1 MKKSLKIFG
10 VTVVSIAV
18 VLYVSFLFILP
29 RALKLEQFM
38 PMVKEIAKEQANLDI
53 DIQSPKLVTTPLL
66 GVGIKTDNVSV
77 KLPDGSTLAKINGF
91 KTYISIP
98 SLFLLTVKVPEVTVQ
113 SPYINLDIE
122 KGEQYKVVRLI
133 ENIINKQKQDIGKVA
148 TEPKKTPY
156 IVSLIKIIVP
166 NVKVYN
172 YQVKINDEKSGHR
185 LMLSGDDLCVGY
197 FNGKRA
203 KVKTNA
209 KFFSDNEEMITA
221 NVDINTFIPPA
232 QPKDEE
238 DDEVQRVEFPF
249 VNPVLMYRNYD
260 LKTNID
266 AKLKT
271 KSNKSGLVKMKG
283 FLNVENLTMNLSGYQ
298 LPNCYARL
306 KFAGTNIYTD
316 TNLFVKQKQNLQL
329 LGKLHYGKHPNMDM
343 QILSEKIYFNDII
356 ILAKAFLD
364 TLQIKNE
371 LATIKGNGYIQANA
385 KIKTNFK
392 RLKSNGSIIVRD
404 GGISTK
410 QTGQIVSNTN
420 VNLLFD
426 DNKLAIQ
433 NTNLKL
439 SGSNLNIDG
448 VITKNSDTN
457 ITINSE
463 NIPLS
468 NLFKAF
474 APSEIRKQYD
484 LSSGNVKINADI
496 KGKLKKA
503 TTNANVE
510 LNNLY
515 FKEKNNAFIVSDK
528 NATINFNTQ
537 PKILIGKITNNN
549 FTLSLPQLN
558 SQLTIPE
565 IDILMDNQNIVINP
579 LNLMINKYSTI
590 LVNGQISN
598 YSKKPNIDLFAD
610 GKLETND
617 LKTILGKQI
626 TPFISAQGTI
636 PVKFS
641 VKGTDK
647 KQTIITQIFA
657 DNTNY
662 LSPIEVSLLS
672 GKQSIIQ
679 AKADFKGD
687 RIRIYNTGI
696 FAKNTPTAVTNDLA
710 LNMEN
715 TKEIIGAGGTIT
727 ALNTS
732 EPFINIFDI
741 IIPQTFNTKLYAF
754 KDSAITI
761 DGGVFIFGKATSPR
775 TRGHFRISDSHI
787 SDLYLSLKE
796 LYLDFKGK
804 ELDINLDN
812 LVLNGSDINVKTNIS
827 LVPSSVVQINNLKVN
842 SKLLNVDKMMK
853 VADAAAKLVP
863 PTPNTN
869 TKQKPTPVNIPVF
882 IKTGTINM
890 KKIIANPIEI
900 TNTTGLIALRNN
912 IFYLNNLLTHTFD
925 GIVRGNININLA
937 NNDLGIKVQ
946 GNNLNV
952 EDALLKLANLKD
964 TLNGTASF
972 KADIG
977 LGGTTLEEQMKSL
990 KGQVNFKLEDGQL
1003 GPFGRIENLILA
1015 ENIRESEFFKTT
1027 IGQVLNS
1034 ITSVDTSHYDEVNGT
1049 LTFKDGVTTME
1060 SITSL
1065 GPVLSIHIAGNMD
1078 LLANQIDM
1086 KLRGRLGSQVSD
1098 MLGPLAYLNPINLVK
1113 NTPGMNIIAAKAFFL
1128 FCEAITTE
1136 EMNEIPMLVNSNDNT
1151 ATKFQVIIRGDVAKP
1166 LTLIKSFKWLA
1177 EQSEIDHAQ
1186 SFASTLPEPKPE
1198 KKGWF
1203 KNVKSEETEPV
1214 EDPIKYL
1221 FNSNNTTQQST
1232 TNSTENTEPIE

>member
-1 MKKSLKIFG
+1 MKKTLKIFG
-10 VTVVSIAV
+10 ITLVSVVI
-18 VLYVSFLFILP
+18 VLYISFLFILP
-29 RALKLEQFM
+29 RAIKLEQFM
-38 PMVKEIAKEQANLDI
+38 PMIKNIAKEQANINI
-53 DIQSPKLVTTPLL
+53 DIQSPKLVTTPAL
-66 GVGIKTDNVSV
+66 GIGIKTDNI
-77 KLPDGSTLAKINGF
+77 KINLPDGSTLAKINGF
-91 KTYISIP
+91 KTYLSVP
-98 SLFLLTVKVPEVTVQ
+98 SLLLLTVKVPEVTVQ

-148 TEPKKTPY
+148 TEPKEPPY

-166 NVKVYN
+166 NIKIYN
-172 YQVKINDEKSGHR
+172 YQVKINDEKSGHK
-185 LMLSGDDLCVGY
+185 LTLTGDDLCVGY

-203 KVKTNA
+203 KIKTNA
-209 KFFSDNEEMITA
+209 KFFSDDEQMITA

-232 QPKDEE
+232 QPKDTE
-238 DDEVQRVEFPF
+238 DDEIQRVEFPF

-260 LKTNID
+260 LKTNIN

-271 KSNKSGLVKMKG
+271 RLSKNNIIKTKG
-283 FLNVENLTMNLSGYQ
+283 FLNVEDLTMNLSGYQ
-298 LPNCYARL
+298 LPNCYAKF
-306 KFAGTNIYTD
+306 KFAGTNLYTD
-316 TNLFVKQKQNLQL
+316 TNLFVKPKQNLQL
-329 LGKLHYGKHPNMDM
+329 LGKIHYGKTPNMDL
-343 QILSEKIYFNDII
+343 QILSEKIYFNDLI
-356 ILAKAFLD
+356 ILSKAFLD

-371 LATIKGNGYIQANA
+371 LATITGNGYIQANT

-392 RLKSNGSIIVRD
+392 RLKSNGNIIVKD
-404 GGISTK
+404 GGITTK
-410 QTGQIVSNTN
+410 QTGAIISNAN

-426 DNKLAIQ
+426 DNKLAIKD
-433 NTNLKL
+433 TNLKL
-439 SGSNLNIDG
+439 NGSKLNVNG
-448 VITKNSDTN
+448 TITKNSDTN

-463 NIPLS
+463 KIPLT

-474 APSEIRKQYD
+474 APSNIRKQYN
-484 LSSGNVKINADI
+484 LTSGEIKIDADI

-503 TTNANVE
+503 TANANVE

-515 FKEKNNAFIVSDK
+515 FKAKDNSFILSDK
-528 NATINFNTQ
+528 NMNINFNVQ
-537 PKILIGKITNNN
+537 PKVLIGKINNKD
-549 FTLSLPQLN
+549 FTLNLPQLN
-558 SQLTIPE
+558 TQLSIPE
-565 IDILMDNQNIVINP
+565 IDINMDNQNIILNP
-579 LNLMINKYSTI
+579 LNLMLNKYSAI

-598 YSKKPNIDLFAD
+598 YAKKPYIDLFAD
-610 GKLETND
+610 GKLVTSD
-617 LKTILGKQI
+617 LKTILGKQA

-647 KQTIITQIFA
+647 KQTIIAQIFA
-657 DNTNY
+657 DKTNY
-662 LSPIEVSLLS
+662 LSPVEISLLS
-672 GKQSIIQ
+672 GQQSIIQ

-687 RIRIYNTGI
+687 RIRLYNTGVYT
-696 FAKNTPTAVTNDLA
+696 KNIPSAITNDLE

-715 TKEIIGAGGTIT
+715 TKEILGAGGTIT

-741 IIPQTFNTKLYAF
+741 IIPQTFNAKLYAF
-754 KDSAITI
+754 KDSLFTV
-761 DGGVFIFGKATSPR
+761 DGGLFIFGKAKSPR
-775 TRGHFRISDSHI
+775 MRGHFRISNSHI
-787 SDLYLSLKE
+787 SDLYLTLKE
-796 LYLDFKGK
+796 LYIDFKGK

-812 LVLNGSDINVKTNIS
+812 LILNGSDINVKTNLS
-827 LVPSSVVQINNLKVN
+827 LVPSTVLQVNNVKVN

-853 VADAAAKLVP
+853 VADTAAKLVP
-863 PTPNTN
+863 PAQKST
-869 TKQKPTPVNIPVF
+869 TKPAPVDIPVLV
-882 IKTGTINM
+882 KTGTIDL
-890 KKIIANPIEI
+890 KKVIVNPLEI
-900 TNTTGLIALRNN
+900 KNTTGIISLKNN

-925 GIVRGNININLA
+925 GIVRGNINVNLT
-937 NNDLGIKVQ
+937 NNNLGIKVQ
-946 GNNLNV
+946 GYNLNA

-990 KGQVNFKLEDGQL
+990 KGKVDFKLEDGQL
-1003 GPFGRIENLILA
+1003 GPFGKIENLILA

-1027 IGQVLNS
+1027 IGQILNS
-1034 ITSVDTSHYDEVNGT
+1034 LTSVDTSHYDEVKGS
-1049 LTFKDGVTTME
+1049 LTFKDGITTME

-1136 EMNEIPMLVNSNDNT
+1136 EMNAIPMLVDSNDNT
-1151 ATKFQVIIRGDVAKP
+1151 ATKFQVVIRGDVAKP

-1177 EQSEIDHAQ
+1177 EQSEIDNAQ

-1203 KNVKSEETEPV
+1203 KNVKEEETQPV

-1221 FNSNNTTQQST
+1221 FNSNKTAPDITSST
-1232 TNSTENTEPIE
+1232 TEGTISE